1 MRAISACL
9 VGLACRYDGR
19 ALPNAQ
25 AVKAAAAGELLPIC
39 PEQLG
44 GLPTP
49 RPPAQI
55 RGGDGDDVL
64 DGRARVVD
72 ETGADVTQAFLRG
85 AAEVA
90 ALCERLGI
98 QEVLLKSHSPSCGV
112 GTIHSGQELVEGNG
126 VTVSLLLRRGIRVI
140 GYPDE

>member
-1 MRAISACL
+1 

-19 ALPNAQ
+19 ALPDAP
-25 AVKAAAAGELLPIC
+25 AVDAAAAGGLLPVC

-55 RGGDGDDVL
+55 RDGDGDDVL

-85 AAEVA
+85 AEEVA

-112 GTIHSGQELVEGNG
+112 GTIYRGQQLIAGNG
-126 VTVSLLLRRGIRVI
+126 VTVALLLRRGIRVTA
-140 GYPDE
+140 YPDE